1 MEFIA
6 PSKNNKSNNQ
16 RITSPM
22 SITNMDNNNI
32 PKGFLDLT
40 VETNGPTMADQKAKV
55 LSHLKEVCTGKEEY
69 RPNRCFGKYYKNYE
83 IKHLQIK
90 DYIAELFR
98 LNTKLFMMAHITP
111 YSEETSIEEQTKTL
125 DKIKTQEKNNT
136 EKGNKPDNT
145 KSLQET
151 EKLIVLLA
159 EIYTDPVKQYMLLEL
174 SQKKPNSYPD
184 PKKYVL
190 IESDDYFLSAQ
201 KGRDEPLIIDTNTE
215 ISAMLA
221 RNPFSKKNI
230 SCKQNSNKLTGK
242 KRTIIN
248 SAINTTE
255 GGKKNRIT
263 KKNNRKRNKTKKV
276 KRTNRKNSRYI
287 KRK

>member
-16 RITSPM
+16 RITSPT
-22 SITNMDNNNI
+22 SITNMDNNNL

-69 RPNRCFGKYYKNYE
+69 RPNRCFGKYYKNYK

-90 DYIAELFR
+90 DDIAELFR

-111 YSEETSIEEQTKTL
+111 YSEETSIKEQTKTL

-136 EKGNKPDNT
+136 EKGTKPDNT

-151 EKLIVLLA
+151 EKLIVMLA
-159 EIYTDPVKQYMLLEL
+159 EIYTDPTKQYMLLEL
-174 SQKKPNSYPD
+174 SRKKPTSDPD
-184 PKKYVL
+184 LKKYVL

-201 KGRDEPLIIDTNTE
+201 KGRDEPLIIETNTE
-215 ISAMLA
+215 LSTMLA
-221 RNPFSKKNI
+221 RNPFSKKN
-230 SCKQNSNKLTGK
+230 TVRK
-242 KRTIIN
+242 KTPPIN
-248 SAINTTE
+248 
-255 GGKKNRIT
+255 GGKRRGKMNNKT
-263 KKNNRKRNKTKKV
+263 KRKIRKINKTKKV